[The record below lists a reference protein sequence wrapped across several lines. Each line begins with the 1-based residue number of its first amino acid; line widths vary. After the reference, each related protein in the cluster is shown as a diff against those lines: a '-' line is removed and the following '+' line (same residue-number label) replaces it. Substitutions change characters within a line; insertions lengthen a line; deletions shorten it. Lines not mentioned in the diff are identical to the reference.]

1 MSKRIFTKHVHLHDG
16 FETKSFAPGDEVPEW
31 AEDRITNPK
40 VYEEIGNTVAKTEE
54 NPSGGGQNQTAA
66 GDDLDGLNADALKEL
81 AGELGLPKTGSKAVL
96 KAAIREKR
104 AADAAEAAKAS
115 ASGEPNGRAA
125 LEEALTA
132 KGIEF
137 EPENSDEEL
146 EALLEGA

>member
-1 MSKRIFTKHVHLHDG
+1 MSKRIFTKHVHLYDG

-31 AEDRITNPK
+31 AEEKVTNPK
-40 VYEEIGNTVAKTEE
+40 VYEETGSKVAAAEQNE
-54 NPSGGGQNQTAA
+54 GQGQTPATP
-66 GDDLDGLNADALKEL
+66 GDDLDGLNADALKAL
-81 AGELGLPKTGSKAVL
+81 AGELGLPKTGKKDDL

-104 AADAAEAAKAS
+104 AADAAEAVKAS
-115 ASGEPNGRAA
+115 EGGEPTGRAA

-137 EPENSDEEL
+137 EAENSDEEL